1 MELSL
6 RKPLIFG
13 SILAFLKAKSKGH
26 LAGKYG
32 APTGRR
38 ATDRRKKKGAK
49 IFFLK
54 KTFNIS
60 RFFLV
65 FFRV

>member
-38 ATDRRKKKGAK
+38 ATDRAAKERAK
-49 IFFLK
+49 IIF
-54 KTFNIS
+54 
-60 RFFLV
+60 
-65 FFRV
+65 

>member
-1 MELSL
+1 MGYKIAFKEHGV
-6 RKPLIFG
+6 KPTQTPYFG

-49 IFFLK
+49 IFF
-54 KTFNIS
+54 
-60 RFFLV
+60 
-65 FFRV
+65 